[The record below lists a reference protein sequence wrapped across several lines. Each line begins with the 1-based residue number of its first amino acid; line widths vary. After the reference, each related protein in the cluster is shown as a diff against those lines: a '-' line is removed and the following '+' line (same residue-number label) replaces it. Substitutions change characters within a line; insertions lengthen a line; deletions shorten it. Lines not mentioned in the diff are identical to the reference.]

1 MNYKHNFDYRNVSI
15 TRKFQKVQ
23 RKMWVSFQ
31 KEAGSAGETC
41 APRRTRVR
49 LVVHL
54 VQNLFLNADIFP
66 GVLGAECFQQGRYPG
81 DDLRPGFL
89 YRIYPVFRQPDKNLP
104 VVA

>member
-1 MNYKHNFDYRNVSI
+1 MYRGKCGYRSKKKRVLRGRRALPAEPACIKWFLRIS
-15 TRKFQKVQ
+15 QKI
-23 RKMWVSFQ
+23 
-31 KEAGSAGETC
+31 
-41 APRRTRVR
+41 
-49 LVVHL
+49 

>member
-1 MNYKHNFDYRNVSI
+1 MYRGKCGPRS
-15 TRKFQKVQ
+15 K
-23 RKMWVSFQ
+23 

-49 LVVHL
+49 LVVHPGKSGISQEI

-66 GVLGAECFQQGRYPG
+66 GVLRAEGFQQGRYPG

-89 YRIYPVFRQPDKNLP
+89 YRSYPVFRQPDENLP

>member
-1 MNYKHNFDYRNVSI
+1 
-15 TRKFQKVQ
+15 
-23 RKMWVSFQ
+23 MWVSFQ
-31 KEAGSAGETC
+31 KEAGSAGESVLPAEPAC
-41 APRRTRVR
+41 IKWFLRISQEI
-49 LVVHL
+49 

>member
-1 MNYKHNFDYRNVSI
+1 MYRGKCGHRS
-15 TRKFQKVQ
+15 K
-23 RKMWVSFQ
+23 
-31 KEAGSAGETC
+31 KEAGSAGESVLPAEPAC
-41 APRRTRVR
+41 IKWFLRISQKI
-49 LVVHL
+49 